1 MKRIYFDNAAT
12 TQVDR
17 RVLTAMKP
25 YFSNIY
31 GNASSLHSF
40 GLSAKRA
47 LEEARKKVAKKLG
60 AKHNEI
66 IFTSG
71 ATEADNIALRG
82 VAYKNAGPNNHIIT
96 TKIEHPAVL
105 ETCRFLESQG
115 TRVTYLSVDKEGLI
129 NLKELKKAI
138 GPKTILVSIIFA
150 NNETGVIQP
159 IEGIGR
165 IIKKHN
171 EKTDSRVYLHTDAV
185 QAFTKID
192 IDVNQLN
199 VDLLSISAHKVYG
212 PKGVGALYIKEGT
225 AMERI
230 THGGHHEYN
239 FRPGTEN
246 VAGAVGLGKTAELFS
261 PTSYKKL
268 EKFRKYLIK
277 KLLSEISDCY
287 INGPKNEN
295 VLVNIVN
302 VTIKGAEGEAMML
315 LLDKEGISVSTG
327 SACAS
332 SNLEPS
338 YVLQAMGVPKEETH
352 GSLRISLGINSQK
365 GEIDQFILHL
375 KEIVARLR
383 KLNPLL

>member
-12 TQVDR
+12 TKVDR
-17 RVLTAMKP
+17 RVFSAMKP
-25 YFSNIY
+25 YFSDIY

-82 VAYKNAGPNNHIIT
+82 VVYKNADTNNHIIT

-115 TRVTYLSVDKEGLI
+115 VRVAYLSVDKSGII
-129 NLKELKKAI
+129 NPDELKKAL

-159 IEGIGR
+159 IEEIGR
-165 IIKKHN
+165 IIKKYN
-171 EKTDSRVYLHTDAV
+171 EKNATSIHFHTDAV

-192 IDVNQLN
+192 IDVNKLN
-199 VDLLSISAHKVYG
+199 IDLLSISAHKIYG
-212 PKGVGALYIKEGT
+212 PKGVGALYIREDTKI
-225 AMERI
+225 ERI

-246 VAGAVGLGKTAELFS
+246 VAGAVGLGKAAELFS
-261 PTSYKKL
+261 SVSYKKL

-277 KLLSEISDCY
+277 KLKAEISDCY
-287 INGPKNEN
+287 INGPETEN
-295 VLVNIVN
+295 VLNNIVN
-302 VTIKGAEGEAMML
+302 VTIKEAEGEAMML
-315 LLDKEGISVSTG
+315 LLDKEGVSVSTG

-332 SNLEPS
+332 SSLEVS
-338 YVLQAMGVPKEETH
+338 YVLQAMNVPKEEAH
-352 GSLRISLGINSQK
+352 GSLRISLGINNQK
-365 GEIDQFILHL
+365 SEIDQFILHL
-375 KEIVARLR
+375 KQIVAKLR
-383 KLNPLL
+383 KLNPLT